1 MNIVLSVFTAKA
13 YKDFILPNVNNTNYS
28 ILLEREV
35 YGMQKDTVLKFDV
48 IENKW
53 RVLADAGCGYTIRSK
68 EAKSNRIAIR
78 SGLKFEIVCSDST
91 VIRITVSESGANFL
105 QASKYL
111 IKGKSIT
118 IGSSSDNDIV
128 CKASFISHSHAKIS
142 YVKEGWH
149 IEDLSQNGVFVNSV
163 RVKVNA
169 LLNYGDFIN
178 IVGLKLVFL
187 DNIIAICADESADIQ
202 IKPQSLSKIAISFA
216 EDDMK
221 QDVGEEPAE
230 KEYFNRAPRILREVY
245 SEPIEIEAPPG
256 PKPDNERSFL
266 MTIGPSFTMAIP
278 MLMGC
283 ILMIMSSRSSGG
295 TTNAFMFTGLI
306 TAVSSALVGSFWGIL
321 NFKNNKKKIAEEEQ
335 HRFEA
340 YSNYIMRISEDI
352 KEKSLYNA
360 EVMNEI
366 YPCAESCTGMTGKS
380 HTLWNRNFS
389 HEDFLSHRVGIGN
402 VDFHARIDIPKE
414 KFTLIDDSLA
424 DKPKLIQDTYKVLKN
439 VPICLDLKNNK
450 LVGIVGGKNKAGAYE
465 VMKCLSAQI
474 AAGNCYTDVKLGY
487 IFKDSG
493 KRKSTAFVKWLP
505 HCWSEDKKTRFCAFD
520 EEDASDLCYEL
531 TKIFRLRDENAKENA
546 SKAADPKPHYVLFVE
561 DISVLEGEPLA
572 KYIFDAKDE
581 YGLTTVLFA
590 ENYEDLPNSCECIVY
605 NDGTYTGIYTPNTL
619 STLGN
624 KLHFDSVSDG
634 DIEKFARV
642 LSKIEVAEVETG
654 GEIPNSLTFL
664 DMYKVDK
671 VEELHVIERWKKN
684 RTYENMRSL
693 IGQKA
698 GGVDCYLDIHEKY
711 HGPHGL
717 VAGTT
722 GSGKSETLQTY
733 ILSLA
738 LNYSPDDVGF
748 LLVDFKGGGM
758 ANLFTDLPHT
768 LGQISNLSG
777 AQVRRAMISIKSENL
792 RRQRVLSEHG
802 VNNINAYTRLL
813 KNNEAVVPLPH
824 LFIIIDEF
832 AELKREEPEFM
843 SELISVAQVGRSLG
857 VHLIL
862 ATQKPGGTVD
872 DNIRSNSKFK
882 LCLRVQ
888 DKQDST
894 EMLGKPEAA
903 YLSQAGRCYLQVGN
917 DEIFE
922 LFQSGWSGATYDDAG
937 GTGKSNLVKLI
948 SSTGKT
954 SLLGNKTALRFKE
967 GVKQR
972 WLESLSAC
980 IFACSDECGVS
991 LEDAANNFESCGKI
1005 LDEAFNMFEQ
1015 MEMDFPKSRYNEKT
1029 TRAFIGLLGK
1039 YGAEHIPQII
1049 EEAQKKSIVL
1059 PEPKEKT
1066 QLDAVIDHIS
1076 DVARDYGYERGMAL
1090 WLPMLSEHLLLD
1102 TIDEFVNAKFDGEKW
1117 PQKSA
1122 WSLAAPIGMCDD
1134 PENQA
1139 QIPLTV
1145 NFAENGHL
1153 AVCGNVTSGKSTF
1166 LQTLI
1171 YSLINIYSPEQ
1182 LNIYAIDYSNHM
1194 MQPFEAAPHVGNVM
1208 YENDNEKIDKFFYML
1223 GEMLATRKKAIGGG
1237 NYGQFV
1243 NANGYVFPTVLVV
1256 IDNYSNFREKT
1267 DDKYERIIWELSRD
1281 GASFGIFL
1289 AISAG
1294 GFGSIEIQNK
1304 IGENIRNVI
1313 ALDLGEKMK
1322 YSEVLRINHFDVMPS
1337 GSKGR
1342 GLVPYADT
1350 VLEFQTALSL
1360 DAEDDYSRAEEIRKW
1375 CEHMSAVYNGP
1386 KAAPVPEI
1394 PEKPTWA
1401 DISTNVQFAE
1411 NCKDSTKLPFAYVK
1425 ETAAIYSMDLKE
1437 TFCYLLQGKTRTGRT
1452 DLLKLL
1458 AVSASHKGAD
1468 VCIFDTEDGQ
1478 LRRFG
1483 EKLGA
1488 RYEST
1493 PKGMFDYCT
1502 ELMKVFKGRNAV
1514 KREMIENGAEESEIF
1529 ERMSKEKP
1537 IFIFVSNFASFL
1549 KTIYS
1554 AHDDCGMMNGFFEN
1568 ILEKGRL
1575 HNIYFVFDSNMD
1587 DTASMLG
1594 KRAYAIVTGYK
1605 TGVQLGGLTGQKTFD
1620 VSAISFVEQ
1629 GKTYRPGTGYAF
1641 GVNGCKKIV
1650 IPLSKGG

>member
-13 YKDFILPNVNNTNYS
+13 FKEFVLPNVNNTNYS
-28 ILLEREV
+28 VLLEREV
-35 YGMQKDTVLKFDV
+35 YGISTDTVLQFDV
-48 IENKW
+48 IENEW
-53 RVLADAGCGYTIRSK
+53 RLLAGAGCGYHIRMKDEKPEEISI
-68 EAKSNRIAIR
+68 KS
-78 SGLKFEIVCSDST
+78 GMKFEIICADGT
-91 VIRITVSESGANFL
+91 VIRIRVTESKSNFL
-105 QASKYL
+105 QTTKY
-111 IKGKSIT
+111 IVRGKSIT
-118 IGSSSDNDIV
+118 IGSAADNDIV

-142 YVKEGWH
+142 YIKDGWH

-163 RVKVNA
+163 RVKVNT

-187 DNIIAICADESADIQ
+187 ENMIAICDDEQARVQVNPRTLVKANMDSAAGVNGGEEQ
-202 IKPQSLSKIAISFA
+202 
-216 EDDMK
+216 
-221 QDVGEEPAE
+221 EEPAE
-230 KEYFNRAPRILREVY
+230 KEYFNRAPRILRELHTDNV
-245 SEPIEIEAPPG
+245 EIESPPG
-256 PKPDNERSFL
+256 PKAEEERSFL

-283 ILMIMSSRSSGG
+283 ILMIASARSSGG

-321 NFKNNKKKIAEEEQ
+321 NFRNAKKKRDEEEQ

-352 KEKSLYNA
+352 KDMSIHNA

-366 YPCAESCTGMTGKS
+366 YPSAESCAAMSGKNPS
-380 HTLWNRNFS
+380 LWNRNLS
-389 HEDFLSHRVGIGN
+389 HEDFLVHRVGIGD
-402 VDFHARIDIPKE
+402 VPFQAGISIPKE

-424 DKPKLIQDTYKVLKN
+424 DKPKLIKETYSVLKN
-439 VPICLDLKNNK
+439 VPICLDLQNNK
-450 LVGIVGGKNKAGAYE
+450 LIGIVGGKEKAGAYE
-465 VMKCLSAQI
+465 VMKNISAQI
-474 AAGNCYTDVKLGY
+474 AASNCYTDVKLGY

-493 KRKSTAFVKWLP
+493 RRSSVAFAKWLP

-520 EEDASDLCYEL
+520 EEEASDLCYEM
-531 TKIFRLRDENAKENA
+531 TKIFRLRDENAKE
-546 SKAADPKPHYVLFVE
+546 SYSRTVIPKPHYVLFVE

-572 KYIFDAKDE
+572 KYVFDAKDE
-581 YGLTTVLFA
+581 YGLTTILFA
-590 ENYEDLPNSCECIVY
+590 ENYEDLPNSCGCIVY
-605 NDGTYTGIYTPNTL
+605 NDGAYTGIYTPNTL

-624 KLHFDSVSDG
+624 HLHFDSVSDSEI
-634 DIEKFARV
+634 DTFARA

-664 DMYKVDK
+664 DMYKVDR
-671 VEELHVIERWKKN
+671 VEKLNVIERWKKN

-777 AQVRRAMISIKSENL
+777 AQIRRAMISIKSENL

-813 KNNEAVVPLPH
+813 KNNEAVVPMPH

-888 DKQDST
+888 DKQDSS
-894 EMLGKPEAA
+894 EMLGKPDAA

-937 GTGKSNLVKLI
+937 GTGKNNLVKLI

-954 SLLGNKTALRFKE
+954 ALLGNKTALKFKDAI
-967 GVKQR
+967 KHR
-972 WLESLSAC
+972 WLESLASC
-980 IFACSDECGVS
+980 IIASSQECGVPLS
-991 LEDAANNFESCGKI
+991 ETAYDFEGTGRI
-1005 LDEAFNMFEQ
+1005 LDKVFELLEQ
-1015 MEMDFPKSRYNEKT
+1015 MEMDFPKSRFNEKT
-1029 TRAFIGLLGK
+1029 TRAFVNLLGI
-1039 YGAEHIPQII
+1039 YGEDNIPLII
-1049 EEAQKKSIVL
+1049 EEAQKRNIVL
-1059 PEPKEKT
+1059 PEPKEKS
-1066 QLDAVIDHIS
+1066 QLDAVIAHIG
-1076 DVARDYGYERGMAL
+1076 DVAHEHGYERGMAL
-1090 WLPMLSEHLLLD
+1090 WLPMLPEYLYLK
-1102 TIDEFVNAKFDGEKW
+1102 TIDDFDKIKFDG
-1117 PQKSA
+1117 KSWTHKPT

-1182 LNIYAIDYSNHM
+1182 LNVYAIDFSNHM
-1194 MQPFEAAPHVGNVM
+1194 LQSFESAPHVGNIM

-1223 GEMLATRKKAIGGG
+1223 GKMLETRKKAIGGG
-1237 NYGQFV
+1237 NYGQYV
-1243 NANGYVFPTVLVV
+1243 NANGYVFPSVLVA

-1322 YSEVLRINHFDVMPS
+1322 FSEILRINHLEIMPS
-1337 GSKGR
+1337 GNKGR

-1350 VLEFQTALSL
+1350 VLEFQTALSIE
-1360 DAEDDYSRAEEIRKW
+1360 AEDDYSRAEAIRKQ
-1375 CEHMSAVYNGP
+1375 CERMAAAYKGP
-1386 KAAPVPEI
+1386 KAMPVPEI
-1394 PEKPTWA
+1394 PEKPTWTEL
-1401 DISTNVQFAE
+1401 SVNPQFVE
-1411 NCKDSTKLPFAYVK
+1411 YIKDASKLPFAYVK
-1425 ETAAIYSMDLKE
+1425 ETAAIYSADLKE

-1452 DLLKLL
+1452 DLLRLL
-1458 AVSASHKGAD
+1458 AACAKAKGAD
-1468 VCIFDTEDGQ
+1468 VCVFDPDDIQ
-1478 LRRFG
+1478 LKRFS
-1483 EKLGA
+1483 EKLRVKYA
-1488 RYEST
+1488 ST
-1493 PKGMFDYCT
+1493 PKEIYDYSA
-1502 ELMKVFKGRNAV
+1502 ELLKIFKARNAV
-1514 KREMIENGAEESEIF
+1514 KREMLENGAEDDEIF
-1529 ERMSKEKP
+1529 ERMSREKP
-1537 IFIFVSNFASFL
+1537 IFIFVSSFAAFL
-1549 KTIYS
+1549 KSVYT
-1554 AHDDCGMMNGFFEN
+1554 AHDDCGLMNGFFEN

-1575 HNIYFVFDSNMD
+1575 HNIYFVFDSNMED
-1587 DTASMLG
+1587 IPSMLG
-1594 KRAYAIVTGYK
+1594 RKIYNIVTGYK
-1605 TGVQLGGLTGQKTFD
+1605 SGVQLGGLAGQKVFD
-1620 VSAISFVEQ
+1620 ASNISFVEQ
-1629 GKTYRPGTGYAF
+1629 GKSYRPGTGMAF
-1641 GVNGCKKIV
+1641 GINGGEKIV
-1650 IPLSKGG
+1650 IPSSKGV

>member
-13 YKDFILPNVNNTNYS
+13 FKEFILPNVNNTNYS
-28 ILLEREV
+28 VLLERDI
-35 YGMQKDTVLKFDV
+35 YGINTDTVLQFDV
-48 IENKW
+48 IENEW
-53 RVLADAGCGYTIRSK
+53 RLLADTGCGYTIRTKDEKPEQISI
-68 EAKSNRIAIR
+68 KS
-78 SGLKFEIVCSDST
+78 GMKFEIVCADGT
-91 VIRITVSESGANFL
+91 VIRIRVTESNSNFL
-105 QASKYL
+105 QTTKYAVR
-111 IKGKSIT
+111 GKSIT
-118 IGSSSDNDIV
+118 IGSAADNDIV

-142 YVKEGWH
+142 YIKDGWH

-163 RVKVNA
+163 RVKVNT

-187 DNIIAICADESADIQ
+187 DDMIAICDDDQTQVYVNPRTLAKAKLEVSA
-202 IKPQSLSKIAISFA
+202 P
-216 EDDMK
+216 DM
-221 QDVGEEPAE
+221 QEEAEEPAE
-230 KEYFNRAPRILREVY
+230 KEYFNRAPRILRELY
-245 SEPIEIEAPPG
+245 TDNIEIEAPPA
-256 PKPDNERSFL
+256 PRAEEERSFL

-283 ILMIMSSRSSGG
+283 IMMIASARSSGG

-306 TAVSSALVGSFWGIL
+306 TAVTSAIVGSFWGIL
-321 NFKNNKKKIAEEEQ
+321 NFRNAKKKRDEEEQ

-352 KEKSLYNA
+352 KDKSIYNA

-366 YPCAESCTGMTGKS
+366 YPSSESCAAMSGKNPS
-380 HTLWNRNFS
+380 LWNRNLS
-389 HEDFLSHRVGIGN
+389 HEDFLVHRVGIGD
-402 VDFHARIDIPKE
+402 VPFQAGISIPKE

-424 DKPKLIQDTYKVLKN
+424 DKPKLIQETYSILKN
-439 VPICLDLKNNK
+439 VPICLDLQNNK
-450 LVGIVGGKNKAGAYE
+450 LIGIVGGKDKAGAYE
-465 VMKCLSAQI
+465 VMKNISAQI
-474 AAGNCYTDVKLGY
+474 AASNCYTDVKLGY
-487 IFKDSG
+487 VFKDSG
-493 KRKSTAFVKWLP
+493 RRSSVAFAKWLP

-520 EEDASDLCYEL
+520 EEEASDLCYEM
-531 TKIFRLRDENAKENA
+531 TKIFRLRDENAKE
-546 SKAADPKPHYVLFVE
+546 SYSRTFVPKPHYVLFVE

-572 KYIFDAKDE
+572 KYVFDAKDE
-581 YGLTTVLFA
+581 YGLTTILFA

-605 NDGTYTGIYTPNTL
+605 NDGEYTGIYTPTTL
-619 STLGN
+619 SSLGN
-624 KLHFDSVSDG
+624 HLHFDSISDNEI
-634 DIEKFARV
+634 DAFARA

-664 DMYKVDK
+664 DMYKVDR
-671 VEELHVIERWKKN
+671 VEKLNVIERWKKN

-813 KNNEAVVPLPH
+813 KNNEAVVPMPH

-843 SELISVAQVGRSLG
+843 AELISVAQVGRSLG

-862 ATQKPGGTVD
+862 ATQKPGGVVD

-888 DKQDST
+888 DKQDSS
-894 EMLGKPEAA
+894 EMLGKPDAA

-937 GTGKSNLVKLI
+937 GTGKNNLVKLI

-954 SLLGNKTALRFKE
+954 ALLGNKTALKFKE
-967 GVKQR
+967 SVKQR
-972 WLESLSAC
+972 WLGSLASCIIASAEECGISLSETAY
-980 IFACSDECGVS
+980 D
-991 LEDAANNFESCGKI
+991 FEGTGRI
-1005 LDEAFNMFEQ
+1005 LDKVFELLEQ
-1015 MEMDFPKSRYNEKT
+1015 MEMDFPKTRFNEKT
-1029 TRAFIGLLGK
+1029 TRAFLGLLAV
-1039 YGAEHIPQII
+1039 YGENNIPRIV
-1049 EEAQKKSIVL
+1049 EEAHKRNIVL
-1059 PEPKEKT
+1059 PEPKEKS
-1066 QLDAVIDHIS
+1066 QLDAVIDHIG
-1076 DVARDYGYERGMAL
+1076 DVAGKYGYHRGMPL
-1090 WLPMLSEHLLLD
+1090 WMPMLPEHLYLN
-1102 TIDEFVNAKFDGEKW
+1102 TIDDFEKIKFDG
-1117 PQKSA
+1117 KSWSHKPS

-1145 NFAENGHL
+1145 NFAESGHL

-1182 LNIYAIDYSNHM
+1182 LNVYAVDFSNHM
-1194 MQPFEAAPHVGNVM
+1194 LQSFEKAPHVGNVM

-1223 GEMLATRKKAIGGG
+1223 GKMLEERKKAIGGG

-1243 NANGYVFPTVLVV
+1243 NANGYVFPTVLVA

-1322 YSEVLRINHFDVMPS
+1322 FSEILRINHLEIMPS
-1337 GSKGR
+1337 GNKGR

-1350 VLEFQTALSL
+1350 VLEFQTALSIE
-1360 DAEDDYSRAEEIRKW
+1360 AEDDYSRAEEIRKQ
-1375 CEHMSAVYNGP
+1375 CEAMAAAYKGP
-1386 KAAPVPEI
+1386 KAMPVPEI
-1394 PEKPTWA
+1394 PEKPTWT
-1401 DISTNVQFAE
+1401 DISVNPQFIE
-1411 NCKDSTKLPFAYVK
+1411 FTKDASKLPFAYVQ
-1425 ETAAIYSMDLKE
+1425 ETAAIYCADLKE

-1452 DLLKLL
+1452 DLIKLL
-1458 AVSASHKGAD
+1458 AAAAKAKNAD
-1468 VCIFDTEDGQ
+1468 VCIFDPDDVQ
-1478 LRRFG
+1478 LKRFA
-1483 EKLGA
+1483 EKLGVKYA
-1488 RYEST
+1488 SA
-1493 PKGMFDYCT
+1493 PKEIFDYSA
-1502 ELMKVFKGRNAV
+1502 ELLKIFKQRNGI
-1514 KREMIENGAEESEIF
+1514 KREMLENGAEDEEVF
-1529 ERMSKEKP
+1529 ERMSKEQP
-1537 IFIFVSNFASFL
+1537 VFIFVSNFAAFL
-1549 KTIYS
+1549 KTVYT
-1554 AHDDCGMMNGFFEN
+1554 AHENCGMMNGFFEN

-1575 HNIYFVFDSNMD
+1575 HNIYFVFDSNMED
-1587 DTASMLG
+1587 IPSMLG
-1594 KRAYAIVTGYK
+1594 RRIYNIVTGYK
-1605 TGVQLGGLTGQKTFD
+1605 AGVQLGGLPGQKVFD
-1620 VSAISFVEQ
+1620 TSAIPFAEQ
-1629 GKTYRPGTGYAF
+1629 SKSYRPGIGMAF
-1641 GVNGCKKIV
+1641 GINGGEKIV
-1650 IPLSKGG
+1650 IPSSKGV

>member
-13 YKDFILPNVNNTNYS
+13 FKDFILPNVNNTNYS
-28 ILLEREV
+28 VLLEREV
-35 YGMQKDTVLKFDV
+35 YGISTDTVLQFDV
-48 IENKW
+48 IENEW
-53 RVLADAGCGYTIRSK
+53 RLLAGAGCGYSIRTK
-68 EAKSNRIAIR
+68 EGKPEQLSIKSGI
-78 SGLKFEIVCSDST
+78 KFEIVCADGT
-91 VIRITVSESGANFL
+91 VVRVRVAESNANFL
-105 QASKYL
+105 QTAKYFV
-111 IKGKSIT
+111 KGKSIT
-118 IGSSSDNDIV
+118 IGSAADNDII

-142 YVKEGWH
+142 YVKDGWH

-163 RVKVNA
+163 RVKVNTV
-169 LLNYGDFIN
+169 LRYGDFIN

-187 DNIIAICADESADIQ
+187 DNIIAICDDDQAQVYVNPRTLVKANLEPA
-202 IKPQSLSKIAISFA
+202 A
-216 EDDMK
+216 ET
-221 QDVGEEPAE
+221 GNEEAEEPAE
-230 KEYFNRAPRILREVY
+230 KEYFNRAPRILRELY
-245 SEPIEIEAPPG
+245 TDDIEIEAPPG
-256 PKPDNERSFL
+256 PKNEEERSFL

-278 MLMGC
+278 MFLGC
-283 ILMIMSSRSSGG
+283 MMMILSSRSNGG
-295 TTNAFMFTGLI
+295 TANPFMFTGLI
-306 TAVSSALVGSFWGIL
+306 TAVSSAIVGSFWGIL
-321 NFKNNKKKIAEEEQ
+321 NYRNARKKRGEDEQ

-340 YSNYIMRISEDI
+340 YSNYIMRFSEECKD
-352 KEKSLYNA
+352 KSRHNA

-366 YPCAESCTGMTGKS
+366 YPSAEECTAMSAKNS
-380 HTLWNRNFS
+380 SLWNRNIS
-389 HEDFLSHRVGIGN
+389 HEDFLVHRVGIGD
-402 VDFHARIDIPKE
+402 VPFQAQISIPKE

-424 DKPKLIQDTYKVLKN
+424 DKPKLIKETYSILRN
-439 VPICLDLKNNK
+439 VPICLDLQNNK
-450 LVGIVGGKNKAGAYE
+450 LIGIVGGKDKAGAYE
-465 VMKCLSAQI
+465 VMKNLSAQI
-474 AAGNCYTDVKLGY
+474 AASNCYTDVKMGY

-493 KRKSTAFVKWLP
+493 RRSSVAFAKWLP

-520 EEDASDLCYEL
+520 EEEASDLCYEM
-531 TKIFRLRDENAKENA
+531 TKIFRHRDENAKESY
-546 SKAADPKPHYVLFVE
+546 SKTFIPKPHYVLFVE

-572 KYIFDAKDE
+572 KYVFDSKDE
-581 YGLTTVLFA
+581 YGLTTILFA

-605 NDGTYTGIYTPNTL
+605 NDGAYTGIYTPNTL
-619 STLGN
+619 SSLGN
-624 KLHFDSVSDG
+624 HLHFDSVSDA
-634 DIEKFARV
+634 DIDAFART

-664 DMYKVDK
+664 DMYKVDR
-671 VEELHVIERWKKN
+671 VEKLNVIERWKKN

-813 KNNEAVVPLPH
+813 KNNEATVPMPH

-843 SELISVAQVGRSLG
+843 AELISVAQVGRSLG

-862 ATQKPGGTVD
+862 ATQKPGGVVD

-888 DKQDST
+888 DKQDSS
-894 EMLGKPEAA
+894 EMLGKPDAA

-937 GTGKSNLVKLI
+937 GTGKNNLVKLI

-954 SLLGNKTALRFKE
+954 SLLGNKTALKFKE
-967 GVKQR
+967 SVKLR
-972 WLESLSAC
+972 WLESLASC
-980 IFACSDECGVS
+980 IIASSQECGVPLS
-991 LEDAANNFESCGKI
+991 ETGRDFEGTGRI
-1005 LDEAFNMFEQ
+1005 LDMVFELLEQ
-1015 MEMDFPKSRYNEKT
+1015 MEMDFPKTRFNEKT
-1029 TRAFIGLLGK
+1029 TRAFVNLLGV
-1039 YGAEHIPQII
+1039 YGENNIPRIV
-1049 EEAQKKSIVL
+1049 EEAHKRSIVL
-1059 PEPKEKT
+1059 PEPKEKS
-1066 QLDAVIDHIS
+1066 QLDAVIAHID
-1076 DVARDYGYERGMAL
+1076 DVAHQYGYHRGMPL
-1090 WLPMLSEHLLLD
+1090 WMPMLPEYLYLD
-1102 TIDEFVNAKFDGEKW
+1102 TVGDYSKIKFDGKTW
-1117 PQKSA
+1117 SQKPT

-1139 QIPLTV
+1139 QVPLIV
-1145 NFAENGHL
+1145 NFAESGHL

-1182 LNIYAIDYSNHM
+1182 LNVYAIDFSNHM
-1194 MQPFEAAPHVGNVM
+1194 LQSFEKAPHVGNVM

-1223 GEMLATRKKAIGGG
+1223 SKMLEARKKAIGGG
-1237 NYGQFV
+1237 NYGQYV
-1243 NANGYVFPTVLVV
+1243 NANGYVFPSVLVA

-1322 YSEVLRINHFDVMPS
+1322 FSEILRINHLDIMPS
-1337 GSKGR
+1337 GNKGR
-1342 GLVPYADT
+1342 GLTPYADT

-1360 DAEDDYSRAEEIRKW
+1360 EAEDDYSRAEAIREQ
-1375 CEHMSAVYNGP
+1375 CEHMSAVYKGTR
-1386 KAAPVPEI
+1386 AMPVPEI
-1394 PEKPTWA
+1394 PEKPTWTE
-1401 DISTNVQFAE
+1401 ISANPQFIECIGDA
-1411 NCKDSTKLPFAYVK
+1411 SRLPFAYVK
-1425 ETAAIYSMDLKE
+1425 ETAAIYSADLKE

-1452 DLLKLL
+1452 DLLRLL
-1458 AVSASHKGAD
+1458 AASAKAKGAD
-1468 VCIFDTEDGQ
+1468 VCIFDPDDVQ
-1478 LRRFG
+1478 LKRFS
-1483 EKLGA
+1483 EKLGVKYA
-1488 RYEST
+1488 ST
-1493 PKGMFDYCT
+1493 AKEIYDYST
-1502 ELMKVFKGRNAV
+1502 SLLKIFKGRNAI
-1514 KREMIENGAEESEIF
+1514 KREMLENGAEDDEIF
-1529 ERMSKEKP
+1529 ARMSKEQP
-1537 IFIFVSNFASFL
+1537 IFIFVSNFAAFL
-1549 KTIYS
+1549 KMVYT
-1554 AHDDCGMMNGFFEN
+1554 AHDSSGLMNGFFEN

-1575 HNIYFVFDSNMD
+1575 HNIYFVFDSNMED
-1587 DTASMLG
+1587 IPSMLG
-1594 KRAYAIVTGYK
+1594 RKIYSIVTGYK
-1605 TGVQLGGLTGQKTFD
+1605 SGVQLGGLAGQKVFD
-1620 VSAISFVEQ
+1620 VSGISFVEQ
-1629 GKTYRPGTGYAF
+1629 GKSYRPGTGMAF
-1641 GVNGCKKIV
+1641 GLNGGEKIV
-1650 IPLSKGG
+1650 IPSSKGV

>member
-13 YKDFILPNVNNTNYS
+13 FKEFILPNVDNTNYS
-28 ILLEREV
+28 ILLEREI
-35 YGMQKDTVLKFDV
+35 YGIDTDTTLRFDI
-48 IENKW
+48 IEGVW
-53 RVLADAGCGYTIRSK
+53 RILATPGCGYHLRIKDKKPER
-68 EAKSNRIAIR
+68 AKIEN
-78 SGLKFEIVCSDST
+78 GMKFEVVCNDGT
-91 VIRITVSESGANFL
+91 VIRVNVNESRSNFL
-105 QASKYL
+105 QTTKYC
-111 IKGKSIT
+111 IKSKSIT
-118 IGSSSDNDIV
+118 IGSAQENDIV

-142 YVKEGWH
+142 FVKDGWH

-169 LLNYGDFIN
+169 PLKYGDFIN
-178 IVGLKLVFL
+178 VVGLKLVFL
-187 DNIIAICADESADIQ
+187 EDMIAVCEDENAKVQ
-202 IKPQSLSKIAISFA
+202 VNPRTLPKAKIEFSQEAPKEEDGA
-216 EDDMK
+216 E
-221 QDVGEEPAE
+221 EE
-230 KEYFNRAPRILREVY
+230 KEYFNRAPRIIRELHT
-245 SEPIEIEAPPG
+245 EPIEIEAPPG
-256 PKPDNERSFL
+256 PKPENDKSLF

-283 ILMIMSSRSSGG
+283 VLMIYSSRSSGN
-295 TTNAFMFTGLI
+295 TTNPFMFTGLI
-306 TAVSSALVGSFWGIL
+306 TAVTSALVGAFWAII
-321 NFKNNKKKIAEEEQ
+321 NFRKANKKSEEDERR
-335 HRFEA
+335 RFEA
-340 YSNYIMRISEDI
+340 YSNYIMRMSEKI
-352 KEKSLYNA
+352 KDMNAHNA
-360 EVMNEI
+360 EVMKEI
-366 YPCAESCTGMTGKS
+366 YPSASELVSSAGKNPA
-380 HTLWNRNFS
+380 LWNRNYS
-389 HEDFLSHRVGIGN
+389 HEDFICHRVGIGDT
-402 VDFHARIDIPKE
+402 DFQASIEIPKE

-424 DKPKLIQDTYKVLKN
+424 DKPKLIKETYSVLKN
-439 VPICLDLKNNK
+439 APICLDLKTNK
-450 LVGIVGGKNKAGAYE
+450 LIGVVGGKDKKGAYE
-465 VMKCLSAQI
+465 VMKSLSAQV
-474 AAGNCYTDVKLGY
+474 ATSNCYTDVKLGY
-487 IFKDSG
+487 LFKDSG
-493 KRKSTAFVKWLP
+493 RRSSVTFSKWLP
-505 HCWSEDKKTRFCAFD
+505 HCWSEDKKTRYCAFNT
-520 EEDASDLCYEL
+520 EEASDLCYEL
-531 TKIFRLRDENAKENA
+531 TKIFRLRDENSKE
-546 SKAADPKPHYVLFVE
+546 SFSRTTVPKPHYILFIE

-605 NDGTYTGIYTPNTL
+605 NDGNYTGVYTPVTL

-624 KLHFDSVSDG
+624 KVHFDAISDEA
-634 DIEKFARV
+634 IENLART

-664 DMYKVDK
+664 DMYRVDR
-671 VEELHVIERWKKN
+671 VEKLNVIERWKKN

-693 IGQKA
+693 IGQRA

-802 VNNINAYTRLL
+802 VNNINSYTRLL
-813 KNNEAVVPLPH
+813 KNNEAVVPMPH

-894 EMLGKPEAA
+894 EMLGKPDAA

-922 LFQSGWSGATYDDAG
+922 LFQSGWSGATYDNDG
-937 GTGKSNLVKLI
+937 GTGKNNLVRLI
-948 SSTGKT
+948 SATGKT
-954 SLLGNKTALRFKE
+954 SLRGSKTAVKFKE
-967 GVKQR
+967 AIKLR
-972 WLESLSAC
+972 WLES
-980 IFACSDECGVS
+980 FAECVFAASEECGIPIKGTEHDFDRMNRLLDKV
-991 LEDAANNFESCGKI
+991 FELLAQI
-1005 LDEAFNMFEQ
+1005 
-1015 MEMDFPKSRYNEKT
+1015 EMDYPRSRYNEKT
-1029 TRAFIGLLGK
+1029 TRAFINLLSTHGK
-1039 YGAEHIPQII
+1039 DNVALII
-1049 EEAQKKSIVL
+1049 EEAQKKNIVL

-1066 QLDAVIDHIS
+1066 QLDAVISHIG
-1076 DVARDYGYERGMAL
+1076 DVAAEYGYERGMAL
-1090 WLPMLSEHLLLD
+1090 WLPMLPEYLYLD
-1102 TIDEFVNAKFDGEKW
+1102 TIDDFGSLKFNGKTW
-1117 PQKSA
+1117 QKKDS

-1139 QIPLTV
+1139 QIPLVV

-1171 YSLINIYSPEQ
+1171 YSLINLYTPEQ
-1182 LNIYAIDYSNHM
+1182 LNVYAIDFSNHM
-1194 MQPFEAAPHVGNVM
+1194 LQAFENAPHVGNVI

-1223 GEMLATRKKAIGGG
+1223 GQMLAERKKAVGGG
-1237 NYGQFV
+1237 NFGQFI
-1243 NANGYVFPTVLVV
+1243 NANGNVFPSVLVA

-1267 DDKYERIIWELSRD
+1267 DDKYERIIWEISRD

-1322 YSEVLRINHFDVMPS
+1322 FSEILRINHLEIMPS
-1337 GSKGR
+1337 GNKGR
-1342 GLVPYADT
+1342 GLVPYSDT

-1360 DAEDDYSRAEEIRKW
+1360 EAEDDYSRSELISAQCKKMAEAYKGKVAI
-1375 CEHMSAVYNGP
+1375 
-1386 KAAPVPEI
+1386 PVPEI

-1401 DISTNVQFAE
+1401 DISTNVQFTE
-1411 NCKDSTKLPFAYVK
+1411 LTKDETKLPFAYVQ

-1437 TFCYLLQGKTRTGRT
+1437 TFCYLIQGKTRTGRSN
-1452 DLLKLL
+1452 LFKLL
-1458 AVSASHKGAD
+1458 VSAAKIKNAD
-1468 VCIFDTEDGQ
+1468 VCIFDPDDIQ
-1478 LRRFG
+1478 LKRFA
-1483 EKLGA
+1483 EKMDVE
-1488 RYEST
+1488 YCST
-1493 PKGMFDYCT
+1493 AKEIYDYSAG
-1502 ELMKVFKGRNAV
+1502 LLKIFKERNAI
-1514 KREMIENGAEESEIF
+1514 KREMVENGAEDDEIYA
-1529 ERMSKEKP
+1529 RMKQEKP
-1537 IFIFVSNFASFL
+1537 IFIFVSSFSAFL
-1549 KTIYS
+1549 KSVYS
-1554 AHDDCGMMNGFFEN
+1554 AHEDCGMMNGFFEN

-1575 HNIYFVFDSNMD
+1575 HNIYFIFDSCMED
-1587 DTASMLG
+1587 IPSMLG
-1594 KRAYAIVTGYK
+1594 KKIYTTVAGYK
-1605 TGVQLGGLTGQKTFD
+1605 CGVQLGGLTGQKVFD
-1620 VSAISFVEQ
+1620 TASISFVEQ
-1629 GKTYRPGTGYAF
+1629 SKTYRPGVGMAF
-1641 GVNGCKKIV
+1641 GINGPEKIV
-1650 IPLSKGG
+1650 IPLVKGG